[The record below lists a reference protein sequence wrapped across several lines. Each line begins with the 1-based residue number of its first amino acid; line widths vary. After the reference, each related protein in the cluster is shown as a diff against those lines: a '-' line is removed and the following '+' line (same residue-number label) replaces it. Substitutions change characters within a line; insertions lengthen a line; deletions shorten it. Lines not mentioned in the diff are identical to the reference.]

1 MAAGIARRLVG
12 AVAFSVRFAESLR
25 APPELLA
32 RAHEVLLDVAESL
45 ENIPSTSG
53 LWSAMQAGNAELN
66 LGGWQFE
73 YRVDPVL
80 RRIVVVSAGKL
91 AGTRTG

>member
-1 MAAGIARRLVG
+1 M
-12 AVAFSVRFAESLR
+12 AFSVRFAESLR
-25 APPELLA
+25 APPELLT

-45 ENIPSTSG
+45 ENIPGTSG

-80 RRIVVVSAGKL
+80 RRIVVVGARKL
-91 AGTRTG
+91 ARTRTG

>member
-1 MAAGIARRLVG
+1 M
-12 AVAFSVRFAESLR
+12 AFSVRFAESLR

-66 LGGWQFE
+66 LGDWQFE

>member
-1 MAAGIARRLVG
+1 VG
-12 AVAFSVRFAESLR
+12 AVAFSVRFAGSLR

-45 ENIPSTSG
+45 ENVPSTSG
-53 LWSAMQAGNAELN
+53 LWSAMEAGNAELN

-73 YRVDPVL
+73 YRVDHL
-80 RRIVVVSAGKL
+80 QRRIVVVAGRRL
-91 AGTRTG
+91 AGARTG

>member
-1 MAAGIARRLVG
+1 M
-12 AVAFSVRFAESLR
+12 AFSVRFAESLR

-45 ENIPSTSG
+45 ASVPSTSG
-53 LWSAMQAGNAELN
+53 LWEAMQAGNAELN

-73 YRVDPVL
+73 YHVDPAQG
-80 RRIVVVSAGKL
+80 RIVVVVARKL
-91 AGTRTG
+91 GGARTG

>member
-1 MAAGIARRLVG
+1 VAARAARRVVS

-32 RAHEVLLDVAESL
+32 RAHEVLLDVADSL
-45 ENIPSTSG
+45 ANVPSTSA
-53 LWSAMQAGNAELN
+53 LWDAMRAGNAELN

-73 YRVDPVL
+73 YRVDHAL
-80 RRIVVVSAGKL
+80 RRIVVVDARKL
-91 AGTRTG
+91 GRARTG

>member
-12 AVAFSVRFAESLR
+12 AVAFSVRFAESLL

-45 ENIPSTSG
+45 ENVPSTSG
-53 LWSAMQAGNAELN
+53 LWSAMQAGSAELN
-66 LGGWQFE
+66 LSGWQFE

-80 RRIVVVSAGKL
+80 RRIVVLGARKL
-91 AGTRTG
+91 AGARTG